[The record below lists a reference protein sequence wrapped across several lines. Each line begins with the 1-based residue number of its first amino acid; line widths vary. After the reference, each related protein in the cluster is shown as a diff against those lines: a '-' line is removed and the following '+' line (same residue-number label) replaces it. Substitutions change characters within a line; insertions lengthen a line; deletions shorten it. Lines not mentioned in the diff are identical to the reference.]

1 MTMIPVRLLVTLT
14 AASCIALVALLFA
27 GLGAPAAIA
36 KIIASSGFI
45 AVSIRSGA
53 ASSTYGRLILAGLAF
68 SWCGDMFLI
77 GPSRT
82 AFLSG
87 LVAFLLAHV
96 AYVAAF
102 VTHGYERRWVFMAT
116 VPVTVIAIGVFSW
129 LAPHTPASLTV
140 PVRAYVTV
148 ISLMVIFA
156 IGTRGRGGSLLI
168 VAGAV
173 LFFLSDLSVAAL
185 RLVQTD
191 YPTYLIGLPLYYAG
205 QVCLALSC
213 SQSRSH

>member
-1 MTMIPVRLLVTLT
+1 MNTVRTYT
-14 AASCIALVALLFA
+14 ALVALACVALLTLLSL
-27 GLGAPAAIA
+27 GLHVPAAIA
-36 KIIASSGFI
+36 KFVASTAFI
-45 AVSIRSGA
+45 AIAIRSGA
-53 ASSTYGRLILAGLAF
+53 WESTYGRLILLGLVL
-68 SWCGDMFLI
+68 SWFGDMFLV
-77 GPSRT
+77 GESQV

-96 AYVAAF
+96 AYVGAF
-102 VTHGYERRWVFMAT
+102 VRHGYHRGWVWSAAL
-116 VPVTVIAIGVFSW
+116 PVTAVAIVVFVW
-129 LAPHTPASLTV
+129 LVPYTPPELMI
-140 PVRAYVTV
+140 PVRAYITV

-168 VAGAV
+168 VIGAL

-191 YPTYLIGLPLYYAG
+191 YPTYLLGLPLYYAG
-205 QVCLALSC
+205 QVCLALSA